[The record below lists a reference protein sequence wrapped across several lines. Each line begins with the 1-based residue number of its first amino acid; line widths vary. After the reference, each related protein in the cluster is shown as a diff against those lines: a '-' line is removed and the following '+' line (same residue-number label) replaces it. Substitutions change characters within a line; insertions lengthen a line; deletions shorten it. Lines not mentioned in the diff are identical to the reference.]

1 MNFGDRAG
9 TRGELHDGGSPLV
22 PRWFPPLAS
31 SEAVQSRPVVS
42 NYRTML
48 INAEITT
55 DAISMEE
62 CCNLHEEA
70 LEGIDIDNPFE
81 ARAKSKL

>member
-1 MNFGDRAG
+1 
-9 TRGELHDGGSPLV
+9 
-22 PRWFPPLAS
+22 
-31 SEAVQSRPVVS
+31 
-42 NYRTML
+42 ML

-62 CCNLHEEA
+62 CCNLHEED
-70 LEGIDIDNPFE
+70 LEGIDTDNPFE